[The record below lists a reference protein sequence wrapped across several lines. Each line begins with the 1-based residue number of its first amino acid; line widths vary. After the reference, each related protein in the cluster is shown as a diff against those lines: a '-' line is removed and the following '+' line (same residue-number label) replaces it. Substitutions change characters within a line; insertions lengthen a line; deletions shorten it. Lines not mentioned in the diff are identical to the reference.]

1 MAHCANIIVSERN
14 SDELWKTNIHFAAE
28 RLLNIY
34 ATGYLGNS
42 QRVCRYC
49 EEKLGLP
56 EGTYR
61 LMHNGV
67 DTTEFRP
74 IDSDKIIGR
83 AGAVIGTVANLDI
96 RKDLDTFLRM
106 AALVADLFPQA
117 TFKIIGSGPEK
128 ERLVRLANSL
138 GISSRV
144 EFLGA
149 STNVKDV
156 YHTFDVF
163 VLSSRNEGFANVILE
178 AMASGLP
185 VIATDVGGAREAIEN
200 GRTGFIVPPH
210 NPEALAQYVSR
221 ILADPGLRLEMGRA
235 GRQRSVLVF
244 GLEALVQRYDSFYR
258 ELMSAPGTHRI
269 GQNPLF
275 MNKPQVKWWD
285 KGHEMKVRG

>member
-1 MAHCANIIVSERN
+1 
-14 SDELWKTNIHFAAE
+14 
-28 RLLNIY
+28 
-34 ATGYLGNS
+34 
-42 QRVCRYC
+42 
-49 EEKLGLP
+49 
-56 EGTYR
+56 
-61 LMHNGV
+61 
-67 DTTEFRP
+67 
-74 IDSDKIIGR
+74 
-83 AGAVIGTVANLDI
+83 
-96 RKDLDTFLRM
+96 M

-128 ERLVRLANSL
+128 ERLIRLANSL